1 MYNYYNGI
9 SSILFTISA
18 IKSIFVSKLI
28 LWKCSNI
35 ILPITSF
42 LYNID
47 YNNKYYEFADYFTIY
62 FICASYINH
71 FTINSILSILLVY
84 EFINS
89 YNIIV
94 VKNITFCLS
103 ILKSIINTYYY
114 DINLV
119 IVLLPH
125 IIIYM
130 LLFKVRQE
138 LYYRNIMDYITILT
152 IAGHIC
158 ILHILYITSFTS

>member
-47 YNNKYYEFADYFTIY
+47 YNNKYYEFVDYFTIY

-71 FTINSILSILLVY
+71 ITINSILSILLVY

-103 ILKSIINTYYY
+103 ILKSLINTYYY

-138 LYYRNIMDYITILT
+138 LYYRNIMDYNTILT
-152 IAGHIC
+152 IVGHIC

>member
-9 SSILFTISA
+9 SSFLFILTA
-18 IKSIFVSKLI
+18 IKSIFISKSI
-28 LWKCSNI
+28 LWKCSNV
-35 ILPITSF
+35 ILPFTSF

-62 FICASYINH
+62 FITASYINH
-71 FTINSILSILLVY
+71 SIINSILSILLVY

-89 YNIIV
+89 SNIIV

-103 ILKSIINTYYY
+103 IIKSIINTYYY
-114 DINLV
+114 DVNLV
-119 IVLLPH
+119 MVLLPH

-138 LYYRNIMDYITILT
+138 LYYRNIMDYNTVLT
-152 IAGHIC
+152 IVGHIN